1 MEFINNYSMLW
12 SGGLILAVAAFFL
25 LRKGYQPKSGFML
38 VVLAAILLVGWLV
51 LRPERASTTEF
62 AQFEA
67 ELGQGQIVL
76 LELQSP
82 F

>member
-1 MEFINNYSMLW
+1 MEIINHYSMLW
-12 SGGLILAVAAFFL
+12 SGVMILAVAAFFI
-25 LRKGYQPKSGFML
+25 LRKGYEPKSGFKL

-51 LRPERASTTEF
+51 LRPEQASTTEF

-67 ELGQGQIVL
+67 ELGQGQTVL

-82 F
+82 Y

>member
-1 MEFINNYSMLW
+1 MEIINHYSMLW
-12 SGGLILAVAAFFL
+12 SGVLILAVAAFFI
-25 LRKGYQPKSGFML
+25 LRKGYEPKKGVML
-38 VVLAAILLVGWLV
+38 AVLAAILLVGWFV
-51 LRPERASTTEF
+51 VRPEQASTTEL

-82 F
+82 Y